1 MGSMTGINCWKAI
14 LDGWKSR
21 PYMVF
26 PMNRILLALLA
37 LFAGIA
43 TQVSPAEARVRGE
56 TEIGS
61 VMAQRSATR
70 AAASAQAPA
79 VNQARPSAPARIFAS
94 SLPTA
99 NTGPLVLTVFV
110 GPDRARE

>member
-1 MGSMTGINCWKAI
+1 MEAP
-14 LDGWKSR
+14 LDGLKSR
-21 PYMVF
+21 AYMVF
-26 PMNRILLALLA
+26 PMNRIFLALLA

-61 VMAQRSATR
+61 IMAQRSTGR

-79 VNQARPSAPARIFAS
+79 LNQVQPGAPARLIVDAT
-94 SLPTA
+94 PA
-99 NTGPLVLTVFV
+99 AKVGPVVLTVLV
-110 GPDRARE
+110 GLDRARE

>member
-1 MGSMTGINCWKAI
+1 MTGINCSKAI
-14 LDGWKSR
+14 LDCWKSR
-21 PYMVF
+21 PYMVS
-26 PMNRILLALLA
+26 PMNRIFLALLA

-61 VMAQRSATR
+61 VMAQRSAIR

-79 VNQARPSAPARIFAS
+79 VSQARPSAPARVVANN
-94 SLPTA
+94 LPAA
-99 NTGPLVLTVFV
+99 NAGPEVLTVLV

>member
-1 MGSMTGINCWKAI
+1 M
-14 LDGWKSR
+14 R
-21 PYMVF
+21 E

-79 VNQARPSAPARIFAS
+79 VFQAKTSLPPRHRAEPARAEY
-94 SLPTA
+94 A
-99 NTGPLVLTVFV
+99 QPLVPTVRL

>member
-1 MGSMTGINCWKAI
+1 
-14 LDGWKSR
+14 
-21 PYMVF
+21 MVF
-26 PMNRILLALLA
+26 PMNRIFLALLA

-61 VMAQRSATR
+61 VMAQRSAIR

-79 VNQARPSAPARIFAS
+79 VSQTNTSAPARIFAKV
-94 SLPTA
+94 LPA
-99 NTGPLVLTVFV
+99 DSAGPMVLTVLV

>member
-1 MGSMTGINCWKAI
+1 MTLINCGKAI
-14 LDGWKSR
+14 LDGRASYA
-21 PYMVF
+21 YMVS
-26 PMNRILLALLA
+26 PMNRIFLALLA

-61 VMAQRSATR
+61 VMAQRSSAR

-79 VNQARPSAPARIFAS
+79 VSQARSSAPERIFS
-94 SLPTA
+94 SVVPA
-99 NTGPLVLTVFV
+99 AYAGPAVLTVLV

>member
-1 MGSMTGINCWKAI
+1 MAI
-14 LDGWKSR
+14 LDGR
-21 PYMVF
+21 LRRAYMRL

-56 TEIGS
+56 MEIGS
-61 VMAQRSATR
+61 VVAQRSTGR
-70 AAASAQAPA
+70 AAASAQTPA
-79 VNQARPSAPARIFAS
+79 VIQLRGIAPARVIA
-94 SLPTA
+94 
-99 NTGPLVLTVFV
+99 GPLPPTDTAPATLTVLV

>member
-1 MGSMTGINCWKAI
+1 MAI
-14 LDGWKSR
+14 LDGR
-21 PYMVF
+21 LRHAYMRL

-70 AAASAQAPA
+70 AAASAQAPVPFQPKTSLTPCDRVHSVPA
-79 VNQARPSAPARIFAS
+79 HYARPHV
-94 SLPTA
+94 PTVR
-99 NTGPLVLTVFV
+99 L

>member
-1 MGSMTGINCWKAI
+1 MTRINRSKAI
-14 LDGWKSR
+14 LDGLKSHA
-21 PYMVF
+21 YMVSQ
-26 PMNRILLALLA
+26 MNRIFLALLA

-79 VNQARPSAPARIFAS
+79 VSQAKFSAPARIFANV
-94 SLPTA
+94 LPAA
-99 NTGPLVLTVFV
+99 NIGPVVLTVLV